1 LEVVQRYLHVR
12 EEELAPELAMVEK
25 PRVCQVHSRT
35 MEHGRFKRPLLCLES
50 KESRAWVTVSVP
62 LLV

>member
-25 PRVCQVHSRT
+25 PRVCHASAKYTAAPSWSKMDVSRS
-35 MEHGRFKRPLLCLES
+35 FKRPPCFVWNQQS
-50 KESRAWVTVSVP
+50 C
-62 LLV
+62 